1 KLNRARDFVPSDS
14 HQTTRSPSAT
24 VSSPGRALASDLL
37 MPKFGTSSF
46 SGFRSPFMSVYKS
59 DFYSPATEP
68 TRRGGGNSRECVCD
82 VGTGRSRED
91 RLKMESEIMERAG
104 LPRDFWLVTVEDIEY
119 PHCVRQGIRALV
131 LDLQRQY
138 KRPVNTRR
146 T

>member
-1 KLNRARDFVPSDS
+1 MR
-14 HQTTRSPSAT
+14 SAT

-46 SGFRSPFMSVYKS
+46 SGFRTPFMSVYKS
-59 DFYSPATEP
+59 DFYSPTTEP
-68 TRRGGGNSRECVCD
+68 TLRGGGNSREGVCD

-119 PHCVRQGIRALV
+119 PHSMRRRIRALV
-131 LDLQRQY
+131 LELQRQY

-146 T
+146 S